1 MLEMKKLQIIL
12 TALLV
17 TLSIHA
23 REGSLYDGRIT
34 VKVIELAKKGD
45 QLVVNL
51 IVDIGNASVES
62 NRSLNII
69 PVLTNGTIS
78 KELPEIAIKGR
89 RKNA

>member
-1 MLEMKKLQIIL
+1 MKKLQIIL

-34 VKVIELAKKGD
+34 VNVIELAKKGD

-51 IVDIGNASVES
+51 IVDIGNAWWKVTAPSILFLCS
-62 NRSLNII
+62 PTGQFQRSY
-69 PVLTNGTIS
+69 
-78 KELPEIAIKGR
+78 
-89 RKNA
+89 RKSR